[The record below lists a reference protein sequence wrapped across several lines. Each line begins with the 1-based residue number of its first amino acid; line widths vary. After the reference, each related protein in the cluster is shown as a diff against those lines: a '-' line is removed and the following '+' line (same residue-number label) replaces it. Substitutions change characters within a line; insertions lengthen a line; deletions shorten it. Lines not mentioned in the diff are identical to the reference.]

1 MNGVN
6 GFFTGRGGGT
16 GTAGTSGTTGTSG
29 VSGNLYATTSTDSF
43 TLGNS
48 GTLTVDT
55 LLSYT
60 TAQSIII
67 AHDVSNF
74 QESLVV
80 SYNSGTGV
88 LVFSAP
94 TRTVGSGTYTSWSVN
109 LNGASGT
116 IASLSDINSEWTV
129 GDVGALLLD
138 GETTFT
144 LNIGAGSI
152 FQMGTFQVV
161 LDGVVLPRNNNTRIS
176 YTVSYS
182 AGIITV
188 VMNQGA
194 INGQLY
200 MITGTYLVS

>member
-1 MNGVN
+1 MAASETLDIAKVTNPIINRATFIGANSDLNLVRKLYVAYQVLGDLVSEDPTSEDLDLIN
-6 GFFTGRGGGT
+6 AYTFSLCGGYAFEAENLLNQGGSGIIINPST
-16 GTAGTSGTTGTSG
+16 GT
-29 VSGNLYATTSTDSF
+29 
-43 TLGNS
+43 
-48 GTLTVDT
+48 
-55 LLSYT
+55 
-60 TAQSIII
+60 
-67 AHDVSNF
+67 
-74 QESLVV
+74 
-80 SYNSGTGV
+80 
-88 LVFSAP
+88 
-94 TRTVGSGTYTSWSVN
+94 
-109 LNGASGT
+109 
-116 IASLSDINSEWTV
+116 ASLSDINSEWTV
-129 GDVGALLLD
+129 GDVGALLLE

-182 AGIITV
+182 AGVITV